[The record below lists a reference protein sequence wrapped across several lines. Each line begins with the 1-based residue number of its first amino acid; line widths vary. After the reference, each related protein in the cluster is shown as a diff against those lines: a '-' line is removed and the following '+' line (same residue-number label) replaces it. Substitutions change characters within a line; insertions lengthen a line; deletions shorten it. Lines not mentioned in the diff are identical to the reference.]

1 MQDPT
6 RVAIE
11 DCNIEDS
18 INNSL
23 YNISEKD
30 FRVEMLRLLNKL
42 KETKE
47 LSANKKEKNK
57 NRNDKTTNRHVK
69 TEKYR
74 NWNEWHWSVSSAE
87 SELLRTESV
96 REMMKCR
103 NPSGNKRIWETDS
116 NCLEE
121 NFEMN
126 LRGIT

>member
-47 LSANKKEKNK
+47 LSANKKEKK
-57 NRNDKTTNRHVK
+57 
-69 TEKYR
+69 
-74 NWNEWHWSVSSAE
+74 
-87 SELLRTESV
+87 
-96 REMMKCR
+96 
-103 NPSGNKRIWETDS
+103 
-116 NCLEE
+116 
-121 NFEMN
+121 
-126 LRGIT
+126 